1 MNRVMKK
8 NITGGVDIKLQCAMG
23 PECKITE
30 SA

>member
-8 NITGGVDIKLQCAMG
+8 NITGGVDIAMG
-23 PECKITE
+23 PEFKITE